1 MPTTYYINGPTLSSS
16 TAIFT
21 DAAMTTCAP
30 NGYYADGPIV
40 RQQVDCVLLPEQ
52 ECPFCGIDCGDALFE
67 GPVNQGVYYMSVYLG
82 ATVGPVIINFDPL
95 DYPNGIEV
103 TFDSTV
109 YNTVVSPFF
118 GPLSAPAGLP
128 VFVGLDTEDCGIVG
142 THTLEEYEFRSDL
155 TFHDLGTTDV
165 VNVATSQMNL
175 TWTSPG
181 TCMMVIPKPNPTPD
195 TLLVKAISPCGL
207 DSFSLNVKCPDI
219 ENVVVIPGSAGGPG
233 ELICGYPVDVIFYN
247 SIPVNGDGTT
257 LGLYDFMYY
266 DLSCTTPLEDNYYL
280 SSSCPAPNS
289 WFRIENGIIVEFGE
303 CGATFKYLVKN
314 CLTEE
319 EICVLSPFP
328 LPLEEGTVELSDP
341 AYTGC
346 RFTPSGIAKSEI
358 PVALVSAYYDGIKC
372 NQVCAYY
379 KVYNYDSVV
388 ANVDYIDCAGDPQ
401 TTTIPVHSFI
411 YLCAQIG
418 SIRSKQ
424 RIKAIPEDCQCPE
437 EA

>member
-30 NGYYADGPIV
+30 DGYYADGPVV
-40 RQQVDCVLLPEQ
+40 RQQVGCVLLAVQ

-82 ATVGPVIINFDPL
+82 ATVGPVIINFDPQ

-128 VFVGLDTEDCGIVG
+128 VFIGLDTEDCGIVG

-155 TFHDLGTTDV
+155 SFHNLGTTDV

-181 TCMMVIPKPNPTPD
+181 ECTMVIPKPNPTPD

-207 DSFSLNVKCPDI
+207 DSFLLRVRCPDI
-219 ENVVVIPGSAGGPG
+219 ENVIVIPGSAGGLG
-233 ELICGYPVDVIFYN
+233 ELICGYEVDTVFYS
-247 SIPVNGDGTT
+247 SIPVNGDGIT

-266 DLSCTTPLEDNYYL
+266 DNTCTTPLEDNYYL
-280 SSSCPAPNS
+280 STSCPAPYS

-303 CGATFKYLVKN
+303 CGDAFNYIAIRCTDGLSIVVTSASPITKGDIVS
-314 CLTEE
+314 LT
-319 EICVLSPFP
+319 
-328 LPLEEGTVELSDP
+328 DP
-341 AYTGC
+341 AYSGC
-346 RFTPSGIAKSEI
+346 KFTIDTTTTDA
-358 PVALVSAYYDGIKC
+358 PVASVNEVFSGTTCDDY
-372 NQVCAYY
+372 CAYY
-379 KVYNYDSVV
+379 KVYNLDSKPAIV
-388 ANVDYIDCAGDPQ
+388 NYNDCAGDAS
-401 TTTIPVHSFI
+401 TTTIPVHSFV
-411 YLCAQIG
+411 YLCARID
-418 SIRSKQ
+418 SITSSQ
-424 RIKAIPEDCQCPE
+424 TINVIAESCECPS
-437 EA
+437 

>member
-1 MPTTYYINGPTLSSS
+1 MPSTYYINGPTLSSS

-30 NGYYADGPIV
+30 DGYYADGPIV
-40 RQQVDCVLLPEQ
+40 RQQVSCVLLPEQ
-52 ECPFCGIDCGDALFE
+52 ECPFCGIDCADAFFK
-67 GPVNQGVYYMSVYLG
+67 GPVNQGVYYMSVNLG
-82 ATVGPVIINFDPL
+82 SSIGPVIINFDPM

-155 TFHDLGTTDV
+155 SFHDLGTTDV
-165 VNVATSQMNL
+165 VSVATSQMNL

-181 TCMMVIPKPNPTPD
+181 SCVMVIPKPFPTPD

-207 DSFSLNVKCPDI
+207 DSFALQVKCPNL
-219 ENVVVIPGSAGGPG
+219 ESVVVIPGGAGGPG
-233 ELICGYPVDVIFYN
+233 ELICGYPVDTIFYN
-247 SIPVNGDGTT
+247 SIPVNGDGIT

-280 SSSCPAPNS
+280 STACPAPYS

-303 CGATFKYLVKN
+303 CGETFIYLASR
-314 CLTEE
+314 CTDGI
-319 EICVLSPFP
+319 EIVVTSTFP
-328 LPLEEGTVELSDP
+328 LTLGDIISLTDP
-341 AYTGC
+341 AYAGC
-346 RFTPSGIAKSEI
+346 KFTIVKINIIDLPIAAVDEVF
-358 PVALVSAYYDGIKC
+358 PGAKC
-372 NQVCAYY
+372 FNYCAYY
-379 KVYNYDSVV
+379 KVYNLDSLP
-388 ANVDYIDCAGDPQ
+388 ANVSYRDCAGVAQ
-401 TTTIPVHSFI
+401 VTTIPVHSFI
-411 YLCAQIG
+411 YLCAKIK
-418 SIRSKQ
+418 SIRSIQ
-424 RIKAIPEDCQCPE
+424 TIDIIPESCECPE
-437 EA
+437 

>member
-30 NGYYADGPIV
+30 DGYYADGPIV

-52 ECPFCGIDCGDALFE
+52 ECPFCGINCADALFE
-67 GPVNQGVYYMSVYLG
+67 GPVNQGVYYMSVSLG
-82 ATVGPVIINFDPL
+82 ATVGPVIVNFDPL

-128 VFVGLDTEDCGIVG
+128 VFIGLDTEDCGIVG

-181 TCMMVIPKPNPTPD
+181 TCTMVIPKPNPTPN
-195 TLLVKAISPCGL
+195 TLLVKVISPCGL
-207 DSFSLNVKCPDI
+207 DSMLLNVRCPDI

-233 ELICGYPVDVIFYN
+233 ELICGYEVDTIFYN
-247 SIPVNGDGTT
+247 SVPVNGDGTT

-266 DLSCTTPLEDNYYL
+266 DNECTIPLEDNYYL

-289 WFRIENGIIVEFGE
+289 WFRVENGIIVEFGE
-303 CGATFKYLVKN
+303 CGATFGYLVERCTDGLQIVVTSTVPASKGDVVS
-314 CLTEE
+314 LTDPTYSG
-319 EICVLSPFP
+319 CKF
-328 LPLEEGTVELSDP
+328 TV
-341 AYTGC
+341 
-346 RFTPSGIAKSEI
+346 SGINTST
-358 PVALVSAYYDGIKC
+358 PVTSIDEVFAGAFC
-372 NQVCAYY
+372 NDYCAYY
-379 KVYNYDSVV
+379 KVYNLDSLTASVG
-388 ANVDYIDCAGDPQ
+388 YIDCAGDGQ
-401 TTTIPVHSFI
+401 ATTIPLHSFI
-411 YLCAQIG
+411 YLCARIE
-418 SIRSKQ
+418 SIRSLQ
-424 RIKAIPEDCQCPE
+424 SINVIPQSCECP
-437 EA
+437 A

>member
-30 NGYYADGPIV
+30 DGYYADGPVV

-52 ECPFCGIDCGDALFE
+52 ECPFCGINCADALFE
-67 GPVNQGVYYMSVYLG
+67 GPVNQGVYYMSVGLG

-128 VFVGLDTEDCGIVG
+128 VFIGLDTEDCGIVG

-181 TCMMVIPKPNPTPD
+181 TCTMVIPKPNPTPN

-207 DSFSLNVKCPDI
+207 DSFALQVRCPDI

-247 SIPVNGDGTT
+247 SIPVNGDGIT

-303 CGATFKYLVKN
+303 CGATFKYTATRCTDGLVIVVSSTVPIASGDVVS
-314 CLTEE
+314 LT
-319 EICVLSPFP
+319 
-328 LPLEEGTVELSDP
+328 DP
-341 AYTGC
+341 AYSGC
-346 RFTPSGIAKSEI
+346 KFTIGRILKDVP
-358 PVALVSAYYDGIKC
+358 PVAAVDEVFSGTRCTDY
-372 NQVCAYY
+372 CAYY
-379 KVYNYDSVV
+379 KVYNLDSKPAVV
-388 ANVDYIDCAGDPQ
+388 NYNDCAGDPQ

-411 YLCAQIG
+411 YLCAGIN
-418 SIRSKQ
+418 SITSAQ
-424 RIKAIPEDCQCPE
+424 TINIIPESCECP
-437 EA
+437 A